1 MGLELPEDTFV
12 DMHDFEDDSD
22 TAGKTQNNA
31 SVFYSL

>member
-22 TAGKTQNNA
+22 TAGKVLTNNF
-31 SVFYSL
+31 VLLSL